1 LGCNYIVIAKCLF
14 SLRWERKGLVRTCI
28 FTNKEDMKNVTTRNM
43 EGDYLNYN
51 REEED
56 HHKQNQ
62 CEQQTQQW
70 SLQ

>member
-1 LGCNYIVIAKCLF
+1 
-14 SLRWERKGLVRTCI
+14 
-28 FTNKEDMKNVTTRNM
+28 MKNVTTRNM

-62 CEQQTQQW
+62 CEQQTQQ
-70 SLQ
+70 